1 MAIFKQACTW
11 EVTDKLLVVK
21 ENKCK
26 CVFSNPNQHL
36 LTKIKVDGCQIT
48 DGIRCDYLILDHC
61 HNEYFVELK
70 GKDLPHAVEQLE
82 ASIQQLSAPNH
93 TIKKRL
99 LLYQAVIPPMTL
111 RYKELKLCSRKIWS
125 RAYTQEYT
133 NRNYN
138 QIISRQIRLPFFCIN
153 SKKRTFIQGPF

>member
-70 GKDLPHAVEQLE
+70 AIIVSSRNPSNDTSVQRAKAMFKKKYGVELIPKN
-82 ASIQQLSAPNH
+82 IQIEI
-93 TIKKRL
+93 TIK
-99 LLYQAVIPPMTL
+99 
-111 RYKELKLCSRKIWS
+111 
-125 RAYTQEYT
+125 
-133 NRNYN
+133 
-138 QIISRQIRLPFFCIN
+138 
-153 SKKRTFIQGPF
+153 

>member
-82 ASIQQLSAPNH
+82 ASIQQLSAP
-93 TIKKRL
+93 TIQLKK
-99 LLYQAVIPPMTL
+99 AIIVS
-111 RYKELKLCSRKIWS
+111 SRNPS
-125 RAYTQEYT
+125 NDTSVQRAKAM
-133 NRNYN
+133 
-138 QIISRQIRLPFFCIN
+138 F
-153 SKKRTFIQGPF
+153 KKNME

>member
-93 TIKKRL
+93 TIKKKAI
-99 LLYQAVIPPMTL
+99 LYQAVIPPMTL
-111 RYKELKLCSRKIWS
+111 RYKELKLCSRKNM
-125 RAYTQEYT
+125 E
-133 NRNYN
+133 
-138 QIISRQIRLPFFCIN
+138 
-153 SKKRTFIQGPF
+153 

>member
-70 GKDLPHAVEQLE
+70 GKICLMLLNNWKPVSSNYQPPTIQL
-82 ASIQQLSAPNH
+82 
-93 TIKKRL
+93 KKRL

-111 RYKELKLCSRKIWS
+111 RYKELKLCSRKNM
-125 RAYTQEYT
+125 E
-133 NRNYN
+133 
-138 QIISRQIRLPFFCIN
+138 
-153 SKKRTFIQGPF
+153 

>member
-48 DGIRCDYLILDHC
+48 DGIRCDY
-61 HNEYFVELK
+61 
-70 GKDLPHAVEQLE
+70 
-82 ASIQQLSAPNH
+82 H
-93 TIKKRL
+93 TIKKKAIIVSSRNPSNDTSVQRAKAMFKKKYGVEL
-99 LLYQAVIPPMTL
+99 IP
-111 RYKELKLCSRKIWS
+111 KNI
-125 RAYTQEYT
+125 
-133 NRNYN
+133 
-138 QIISRQIRLPFFCIN
+138 QIEITI
-153 SKKRTFIQGPF
+153 K

>member
-70 GKDLPHAVEQLE
+70 GKDL
-82 ASIQQLSAPNH
+82 AS
-93 TIKKRL
+93 
-99 LLYQAVIPPMTL
+99 
-111 RYKELKLCSRKIWS
+111 C
-125 RAYTQEYT
+125 
-133 NRNYN
+133 
-138 QIISRQIRLPFFCIN
+138 C
-153 SKKRTFIQGPF
+153 

>member
-82 ASIQQLSAPNH
+82 ASIQQLSAP
-93 TIKKRL
+93 TIQLKKRL

-125 RAYTQEYT
+125 RAYTKNIQIEI
-133 NRNYN
+133 NN
-138 QIISRQIRLPFFCIN
+138 QIISRQIRLPFFA
-153 SKKRTFIQGPF
+153 

>member
-93 TIKKRL
+93 TIKKKAIIVSSRNPSNDTSVQRAKAMFKKKYEVEL
-99 LLYQAVIPPMTL
+99 IP
-111 RYKELKLCSRKIWS
+111 KNI
-125 RAYTQEYT
+125 
-133 NRNYN
+133 
-138 QIISRQIRLPFFCIN
+138 QIEITI
-153 SKKRTFIQGPF
+153 K

>member
-70 GKDLPHAVEQLE
+70 GKDLPHA
-82 ASIQQLSAPNH
+82 APNH
-93 TIKKRL
+93 TIKKKAIIVSSRNPSNDTSVQRAKAMFKKKYGVEL
-99 LLYQAVIPPMTL
+99 IP
-111 RYKELKLCSRKIWS
+111 KNI
-125 RAYTQEYT
+125 
-133 NRNYN
+133 
-138 QIISRQIRLPFFCIN
+138 QIEITI
-153 SKKRTFIQGPF
+153 K

>member
-93 TIKKRL
+93 TIKKKAIIVSSRNPSNDTSVQRAKAMFKKKYGVEL
-99 LLYQAVIPPMTL
+99 IPKNM
-111 RYKELKLCSRKIWS
+111 
-125 RAYTQEYT
+125 
-133 NRNYN
+133 
-138 QIISRQIRLPFFCIN
+138 QIEITI
-153 SKKRTFIQGPF
+153 K

>member
-70 GKDLPHAVEQLE
+70 GKDLPHAVDNWKPVSSNYQPPTIQL
-82 ASIQQLSAPNH
+82 
-93 TIKKRL
+93 KKRL

-111 RYKELKLCSRKIWS
+111 RYKELKLCSRKNM
-125 RAYTQEYT
+125 E
-133 NRNYN
+133 
-138 QIISRQIRLPFFCIN
+138 
-153 SKKRTFIQGPF
+153 

>member
-36 LTKIKVDGCQIT
+36 LTKIKIDGCQIT

-111 RYKELKLCSRKIWS
+111 RYKELNCVQEKIWS

-138 QIISRQIRLPFFCIN
+138 QIISRQIRLPFLH
-153 SKKRTFIQGPF
+153 K